1 MAAAL
6 RSKATS
12 PWFILFLVCMG
23 QFMVVLD
30 ATIVNV
36 ALPSIQTDL
45 GIPDSSL
52 QWIVNA
58 YTLVFGGFL
67 LLGGRAADLIGRRT
81 LFLAGIAVFTGGSL
95 LAAVA
100 PSEGMLIAARAI
112 QGLGGAL
119 LSPAALA
126 VITTTFSE
134 GANRTKALAVWAA
147 VASGGSA
154 VGLLLGGILVEAL
167 SWEWIFFVNVP
178 VGAALALVSWRA
190 IPNSRIETATRHFD
204 IPGAVSVTAGL
215 SLLVYAIVKAQDWGW
230 GSLEFLGLGAAALA
244 LLGAFIAIELRSPAP
259 LVRLGLFR
267 KRSLALG
274 NGVFLILM
282 AGMFSMFFF
291 ASIYVQNILG
301 YSALT
306 TGLAFLPVT
315 AGIMIGA
322 TAAQQLVPRI
332 GVRRVVLTAMPL
344 AAAGLALLAAN
355 TQVDGGYLSLL
366 AGLLPVSIGM
376 GASFVPMTLIATTG
390 VDEDEA
396 GLASGVFNTSQQ
408 IGGALGLAVLAT
420 LASDKT
426 ASYLT
431 GLGGAPTPADQAQGL
446 VEGFQLA
453 FYVAAGLFVAGTVL
467 VGLLLRRSDV
477 ALIEE
482 QAGAAGDERE
492 RREDTGDAIPV
503 AA

>member
-1 MAAAL
+1 M
-6 RSKATS
+6 KARTVS
-12 PWFILFLVCMG
+12 PWLILFVVTMG

-45 GIPDSSL
+45 SMSESSL

-81 LFLAGIAVFTGGSL
+81 LFLAGIVVFSAASL
-95 LAAVA
+95 LSGLAQ
-100 PSEGMLIAARAI
+100 SEETLIVARAL

-134 GANRTKALAVWAA
+134 GSERTKALAVWAA

-178 VGAALALVSWRA
+178 VGIALAFAALRLV
-190 IPNSRIETATRHFD
+190 PNSRVESARRHFD

-215 SLLVYAIVKAQDWGW
+215 VILVYAIVKAQDWGW
-230 GSLEFLGLGAAALA
+230 SSVETLGLGAVALA
-244 LLGAFIAIELRSPAP
+244 LLGVFAAIELRSPAP
-259 LVRLGLFR
+259 LVRLGIFR
-267 KRSLALG
+267 KRTLALG
-274 NGVFLILM
+274 NGVFLFLM
-282 AGMFSMFFF
+282 AGMFAMFFF
-291 ASIYVQNILG
+291 VSLYVQNILG
-301 YSALT
+301 YSPLEA
-306 TGLAFLPVT
+306 GLAFLPVT

-322 TAAQQLVPRI
+322 TAAQQLMPRI
-332 GVRRVVLTAMPL
+332 GVRAITLTGMSVAAIGLVIL
-344 AAAGLALLAAN
+344 AAT
-355 TQVDGGYLSLL
+355 TQVHGSYLTLL
-366 AGLLPVSIGM
+366 AGLMPISIGM
-376 GASFVPMTLIATTG
+376 GVSFVPMTLVATTG
-390 VDEDEA
+390 VDQSEA

-408 IGGALGLAVLAT
+408 IGGALGLAILST
-420 LASDKT
+420 LANDRT
-426 ASYLT
+426 ASVLG
-431 GLGGAPTPADQAQGL
+431 GLGGAATQAQQNVAL

-453 FYVAAGLFVAGTVL
+453 FYVAAGLVVVGTIL
-467 VGLLLRRSDV
+467 IATLLRRRDV
-477 ALIEE
+477 ARIEE
-482 QAGAAGDERE
+482 AAVEEKPGP
-492 RREDTGDAIPV
+492 DTGEAVIVP
-503 AA
+503 A

>member
-1 MAAAL
+1 MKAL
-6 RSKATS
+6 LNARSAS
-12 PWFILFLVCMG
+12 PWLILFVVVMG

-45 GIPDSSL
+45 SISDSSL

-81 LFLAGIAVFTGGSL
+81 LFIAGIAVFTIGSL
-95 LAAVA
+95 LAALA
-100 PSEGMLIAARAI
+100 ATEATLIGARAL

-134 GANRTKALAVWAA
+134 GSERTKALAVWAA

-167 SWEWIFFVNVP
+167 SWEWIFFVNIP
-178 VGAALALVSWRA
+178 VGAALLVAAMRLV
-190 IPNSRIETATRHFD
+190 PNSRVEGARRHFD

-215 SLLVYAIVKAQDWGW
+215 VLLVYTIVKAQEWGW
-230 GSLEFLGLGAAALA
+230 GSVETLGLGAAAIA
-244 LLGAFIAIELRSPAP
+244 LLGAFVAIEQRSPAP
-259 LVRLGLFR
+259 LVRLGIFR

-291 ASIYVQNILG
+291 ASIYVQSILG
-301 YSALT
+301 YSALEA
-306 TGLAFLPVT
+306 GLAFLPVT
-315 AGIMIGA
+315 VGIMIGA
-322 TAAQQLVPRI
+322 TLAQQLVPRI
-332 GVRRVVLTAMPL
+332 GVRAVTMMGMPI
-344 AAAGLALLAAN
+344 AAIGLAVLASTTA
-355 TQVDGGYLSLL
+355 VDGSYGALL

-376 GASFVPMTLIATTG
+376 GLAFVPMTLVATTG
-390 VDEDEA
+390 VAASEA

-408 IGGALGLAVLAT
+408 IGGALGLAVLST
-420 LASDKT
+420 LASDRT
-426 ASYLT
+426 ASVLG
-431 GLGGAPTPADQAQGL
+431 GLGGAPSVAQQNAAL
-446 VEGFQLA
+446 VDGFQLA
-453 FYVAAGLFVAGTVL
+453 FYVAAGLFVVGTAL
-467 VGLLLRRSDV
+467 IATLLRRRDV
-477 ALIEE
+477 AAIDE
-482 QAGAAGDERE
+482 ASGGASGEGSVGQ
-492 RREDTGDAIPV
+492 DTGEV
-503 AA
+503 AVVPA